1 MIASPARARPGLVLG
16 MTLAALLAA
25 APAVVQAQAFDS
37 QPTGFLTA
45 ATGGFAADAWN
56 GTSMATAKNLVSA
69 LPAAPY
75 SRALRDLQFKLLVSA
90 VNPPRPD
97 GGPPPSLFARRVDK
111 IAAMGEGESLNEMV
125 RNAGGYADPAVA
137 ASTVNALLMGGARES
152 ACAVVRSAAL
162 PEPFAQRALLACAMI
177 AGDPAQVQAAAAAV
191 RGSDPSLARLAD
203 AASTGAPAGGAVPAT
218 LDGPA
223 MVALDLAH
231 VPPGPSVLRSTQPP
245 VIRSLVAQ
253 RSLPLPTRLDV
264 AERGEA
270 LAVIEAGRL
279 GDLYADALRSGA
291 SLSAPMA
298 RRARLVVAAKGASNA
313 DQIMR
318 SIADVYAESRGSP
331 LFPTIARASAMGL
344 LSLPPDPKYSA
355 VALQAMRGFL
365 LLGDKQRTQAWT
377 QLALDA
383 ARNNARAQLAIDRV
397 MPLVAIAGIDNPQQL
412 PITEFD
418 RWYEMFKEEDPS
430 RAALRGYLLLELLR
444 ATGLDVPRG
453 ATQLP
458 EQAPG
463 GVRLVMPNGATLQ
476 ALAGAAAGRR
486 VAETA
491 LLACI
496 AAGEIPLNELHPA
509 GVAAIV
515 RALRTI
521 GEEETARQFA
531 VETAIAYGI

>member
-1 MIASPARARPGLVLG
+1 MIASPARLALPAMLGL
-16 MTLAALLAA
+16 LLAA
-25 APAVVQAQAFDS
+25 VPAAAQVPNFDTQA
-37 QPTGFLTA
+37 TGFLTA
-45 ATGGFAADAWN
+45 ATGGFPADAWN

-69 LPAAPY
+69 LPAAPH

-125 RNAGGYADPAVA
+125 RGANGYADPGVA
-137 ASTVNALLMGGARES
+137 ASTANALLMAGARDS
-152 ACAVVRSAAL
+152 ACAIVRSQAL
-162 PEPFAQRALLACAMI
+162 PEPFAQRALLACALV
-177 AGDPAQVQAAAAAV
+177 AGDPGGVQSAAAAV
-191 RGSDPSLARLAD
+191 RASDPNLARLAD
-203 AASTGAPAGGAVPAT
+203 AAIGGAPAGGAPPAQ

-231 VPPGPSVLRSTQPP
+231 AQPGPTVLRSTQPP

-253 RSLPLPTRLDV
+253 RSLPLATRVDV

-279 GDLYADALRSGA
+279 GDLYADALREGA
-291 SLSAPMA
+291 ALPAPMA
-298 RRARLVVAAKGASNA
+298 RRARLVVAAKAANNA
-313 DQIMR
+313 DQVMK

-331 LFPTIARASAMGL
+331 LFPTVARASAAGL
-344 LSLPPDPKYSA
+344 IDLPANPKYAA

-365 LLGDKQRTQAWT
+365 LLGDKRRTQAWT

-444 ATGLDVPRG
+444 ATGLDIPRG

-476 ALAGAAAGRR
+476 SLAGAAAGRR
-486 VAETA
+486 LAETS
-491 LLACI
+491 LLASI

-509 GVAAIV
+509 GAAAIV
-515 RALRTI
+515 RALRSI
-521 GEEETARQFA
+521 GEDETARQFA